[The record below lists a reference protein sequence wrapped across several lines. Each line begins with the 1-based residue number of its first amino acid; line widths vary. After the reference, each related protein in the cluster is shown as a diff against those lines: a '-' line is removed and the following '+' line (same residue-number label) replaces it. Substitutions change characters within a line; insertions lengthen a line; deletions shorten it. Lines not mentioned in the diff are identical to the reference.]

1 MTTTLMLSLL
11 YKKVSKKMGRKK
23 KQMTATEMLN
33 LNINKNTSMN
43 TGKRGRPRKNQVME
57 YQVSIPAK
65 IDFEIVKLNN
75 LDIDPRMMDT
85 MKSGMLVDDLIS
97 HEGGIPCATNIMCI
111 GDPGVGKTTV
121 LLDILAGVQN
131 RGRKCLFISG
141 EMGKKQ
147 MFKYTQRFPQFGNVQ
162 TLFMSDYL
170 EHNTKDV
177 IEQVMNM
184 GWDLILIDS
193 IAEIIEGVRDDN
205 KWDRKQAE
213 SWMVD
218 LCVKNNKGENKKD
231 AYTSFLLIQ
240 QVTKSGEFVG
250 SNKLKHMTDAM
261 MEMRK
266 ESDRDGG
273 GTYMNFIKNRN
284 GNVDVKF
291 GYQLNNDHIYYGTMV
306 NEEDSE

>member
-1 MTTTLMLSLL
+1 
-11 YKKVSKKMGRKK
+11 
-23 KQMTATEMLN
+23 
-33 LNINKNTSMN
+33 MN
-43 TGKRGRPRKNQVME
+43 TGKKRGRPSKKQVTE
-57 YQVSIPAK
+57 YQVSIPTK
-65 IDFEIVKLNN
+65 IDFDIVKLNN
-75 LDIDPRMMDT
+75 LDIDPRMMET
-85 MKSGMLVDDLIS
+85 MKSGMMIDDLIS
-97 HEGGIPCATNIMCI
+97 HEGGIPCSTNIMCI

-147 MFKYTQRFPQFGNVQ
+147 MFKYTQRFPQFGSIQ

-213 SWMVD
+213 SWLVD
-218 LCVKNNKGENKKD
+218 LCVKNNKGENRKD

-261 MEMRK
+261 MEMRR
-266 ESDRDGG
+266 ESERNGG

-284 GNVDVKF
+284 GNVDIKF
-291 GYQLNNDHIYYGTMV
+291 GYQLQNDSIYYGTMV
-306 NEEDSE
+306 NEGDDE

>member
-1 MTTTLMLSLL
+1 
-11 YKKVSKKMGRKK
+11 MGRKK
-23 KQMTATEMLN
+23 KQMTTTKMIN
-33 LNINKNTSMN
+33 LGINKNTNMN
-43 TGKRGRPRKNQVME
+43 TGKKRGRPRKNQVTE
-57 YQVSIPAK
+57 YQISVPSK
-65 IDFEIVKLNN
+65 IDFDIIKLNN

-213 SWMVD
+213 SWLVD

-261 MEMRK
+261 MEMRR

-291 GYQLNNDHIYYGTMV
+291 GFQLNNDHIYYGTMV
-306 NEEDSE
+306 NEDAE

>member
-1 MTTTLMLSLL
+1 MLSLL

-43 TGKRGRPRKNQVME
+43 TGKRRGRPRKNQVME
-57 YQVSIPAK
+57 YQVSVPAK
-65 IDFEIVKLNN
+65 IDFEIVKLND

-85 MKSGMLVDDLIS
+85 MKSGMIVDDLIS

-147 MFKYTQRFPQFGNVQ
+147 MFKYTQRFPQFGSVQ

-177 IEQVMNM
+177 IEGVMNM

-213 SWMVD
+213 SWLVD
-218 LCVKNNKGENKKD
+218 LCVKNNKGDNKKD

-261 MEMRK
+261 MEMRR
-266 ESDRDGG
+266 ESERDGG

-291 GYQLNNDHIYYGTMV
+291 GYQLQNDSIYYGTTV
-306 NEEDSE
+306 NEDAE

>member
-1 MTTTLMLSLL
+1 
-11 YKKVSKKMGRKK
+11 MGRKK
-23 KQMTATEMLN
+23 KQMTATDLIN
-33 LNINKNTSMN
+33 LGINKNTNMN
-43 TGKRGRPRKNQVME
+43 TGKKRGRPRKNQVVE
-57 YQVSIPAK
+57 YNVTVPTK
-65 IDFEIVKLNN
+65 IDFDIVKLNN

-85 MKSGMLVDDLIS
+85 MTSGMLVDDLIS

-213 SWMVD
+213 SWLVD

-261 MEMRK
+261 MEMRR

-306 NEEDSE
+306 NEDAE